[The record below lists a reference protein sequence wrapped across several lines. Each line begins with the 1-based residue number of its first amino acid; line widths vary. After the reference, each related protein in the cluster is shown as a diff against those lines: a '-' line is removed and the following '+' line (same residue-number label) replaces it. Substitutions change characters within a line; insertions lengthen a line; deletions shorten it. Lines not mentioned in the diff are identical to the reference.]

1 MKPSTKK
8 STEPAAAPITT
19 PTMNPRE
26 LAMELLCAGSGVE
39 VFVVLLAEDGGEADG
54 TDDAIDVGEE
64 DASASLDKLVCVGRA
79 SVVGAAEGVA
89 DPSVGA
95 KTESSVAV
103 SA

>member
-1 MKPSTKK
+1 
-8 STEPAAAPITT
+8 
-19 PTMNPRE
+19 MNPRE